1 MNERQ
6 KRFVDFYIQT
16 GNASEAARKAGYSE
30 RTAYSIGEE
39 NLRKPEVRAE
49 IERRLGELK
58 TQRTAD
64 TQEILEHLTAVVRG
78 ELTEEVVTNSGKK
91 ITAKVNQRDRL
102 KAAEM
107 LLKVNGAFR
116 EQVDVKVDSST
127 LFVETLE
134 KIWSKDNVGANP

>member
-30 RTAYSIGEE
+30 HVANVAGSKLLTKGNI
-39 NLRKPEVRAE
+39 RAE
-49 IERRLGELK
+49 IDRRLGELK

-64 TQEILEHLTAVVRG
+64 TQEILEHLTSVVRG